1 MDAVYQL
8 DGMVARPSA
17 HAVGPWHPAMQHGAA
32 PAALIALAAE
42 RLAAERPMR
51 VVRLTIDLLR
61 PVPIAPLAIE
71 TEIIREGRKIQLA
84 AIRLLAEG
92 VEVVRASVL
101 KIRTAELAL
110 PEVVIAEPLDLP
122 GPDDGNE
129 PEDIAGIANPFL
141 TGVSMRVVKG
151 AIRRAGPAA
160 VWFRAERPIIRD
172 MPITPLMRAAI
183 AADFCNGASTVLDFD
198 AWTFINGDLTISL
211 ARLPEGEWIL
221 LDAATW
227 LGRDGAGIAFARLGD
242 SKGYFG
248 RAVQS
253 IVIEPR

>member
-1 MDAVYQL
+1 MDAVYRV
-8 DGMVARPSA
+8 DGMLAHTSA

-32 PAALIALAAE
+32 PAALIAWTAE

-51 VVRLTIDLLR
+51 VARLTIDLLR
-61 PVPIAPLAIE
+61 PVPVVPLAIE
-71 TEIIREGRKIQLA
+71 TEILRDGRKIQLA
-84 AIRLLAEG
+84 AIRLRADG

-110 PEVVIAEPLDLP
+110 PEAVVAEPLDLP
-122 GPDDGNE
+122 GPDRGKE
-129 PEDIAGIANPFL
+129 PEDIRGMPNPFL

-151 AIRRAGPAA
+151 AVRRPGPAA
-160 VWFRAERPIIRD
+160 IWFRAERPIIQG

-183 AADFCNGASTVLDFD
+183 AADFCNGASTVLDFG

-253 IVIEPR
+253 LVIEPR